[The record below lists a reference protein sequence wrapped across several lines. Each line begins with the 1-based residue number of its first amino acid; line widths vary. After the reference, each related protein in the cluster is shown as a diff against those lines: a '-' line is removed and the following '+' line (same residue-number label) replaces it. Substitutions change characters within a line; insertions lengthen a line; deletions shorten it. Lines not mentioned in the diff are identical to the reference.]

1 MERLYLSKRGIEIE
15 ASPIRKLVPFAEEAK
30 KRGIEVYHINIGQ
43 PDIPTPPFI
52 LDAMRAFSN
61 PVLPYGPSQGLLELR
76 EAISEYFRR
85 YGVEI
90 NPCEI
95 FITTGG
101 SEAIYFAFL
110 TTMDAGDEVLIPEPY
125 YTNYNGFANM
135 AGVRIIP
142 IPTDAAHGF
151 HLPDEEVIEKLITPR
166 TRAILICSPNNPT
179 GTVYTEKEY
188 ERIKKIA
195 EKHNLYI
202 ISDEVYRE
210 FIFNG
215 TEPFSI
221 LKLDTEPERLIVID
235 SISKRF
241 SACGARIGF
250 IATKN
255 RKILANVLKYGQ
267 ARLCPPTIE
276 QYGAIEGYKRLD
288 EFLPEM
294 IEEYKR
300 RRDAAFEVID
310 KTPDIFALKP
320 DGAFYAVLKLPIKD
334 ADHFARWLLSDFNV
348 DGKTVMVAPARP
360 FYRSENKGSDEV
372 RIAYVLESHRMKEAL
387 QILVKGLYEYIKSG
401 HRL

>member
-1 MERLYLSKRGIEIE
+1 MERLYLSKRGMEVE
-15 ASPIRKLVPFAEEAK
+15 ASPIRKLVPFADEAK
-30 KRGIEVYHINIGQ
+30 KRGIKVYHINIGQ

-76 EAISEYFRR
+76 EAIAEYFKR
-85 YGVEI
+85 YDVEI
-90 NPCEI
+90 DPCEI
-95 FITTGG
+95 FITSGG
-101 SEAIYFAFL
+101 SEAIFFTFL
-110 TTMDAGDEVLIPEPY
+110 ATMDVGDEVLIPEPY

-135 AGVRIIP
+135 AGVKIVP
-142 IPTDAAHGF
+142 IPTDVAKGF
-151 HLPDEEVIEKLITPR
+151 HLPDSKEIEKLITPK
-166 TRAILICSPNNPT
+166 TRAILLCSPNNPT
-179 GTVYTEKEY
+179 GAVYTKEEY
-188 ERIKKIA
+188 ERVKKIA
-195 EKHNLYI
+195 EKYNLYI

-210 FIFNG
+210 FIFNN
-215 TEPFSI
+215 TEPFSV

-276 QYGAIEGYKRLD
+276 QYGAIEGYRRLD
-288 EFLPEM
+288 EFLPDM

-310 KTPDIFALKP
+310 NTPDIFALKP
-320 DGAFYAVLKLPIKD
+320 DGAFYAVLKLPVKD
-334 ADHFARWLLSDFNV
+334 ADHFARWLLSDFNL
-348 DGKTVMVAPARP
+348 DGKTVMVAPAKP
-360 FYRSENKGSDEV
+360 FYRSENKGADEV
-372 RIAYVLESHRMKEAL
+372 RIAYVLESHLMKEAL
-387 QILVKGLYEYIKSG
+387 EILVEGLKEYKRKGLG
-401 HRL
+401 

>member
-1 MERLYLSKRGIEIE
+1 MERLYLSKRGMEVE
-15 ASPIRKLVPFAEEAK
+15 ASPIRKLVPFADEAK
-30 KRGIEVYHINIGQ
+30 KRGIKVYHINIGQ

-76 EAISEYFRR
+76 KAIAEYFKR
-85 YGVEI
+85 YDVEI
-90 NPCEI
+90 DPCEI
-95 FITTGG
+95 FITSGG
-101 SEAIYFAFL
+101 SEAIFFTFL
-110 TTMDAGDEVLIPEPY
+110 ATMDVGDEVLIPEPY

-135 AGVRIIP
+135 AGVKIVP
-142 IPTDAAHGF
+142 IPTDVAKGF
-151 HLPDEEVIEKLITPR
+151 HLPDSKEIEKLITPK
-166 TRAILICSPNNPT
+166 TRAILLCSPNNPT
-179 GTVYTEKEY
+179 GAVYTKEEY
-188 ERIKKIA
+188 ERVKKIA
-195 EKHNLYI
+195 EKYNLYI

-210 FIFNG
+210 FIFNN
-215 TEPFSI
+215 TEPFSV

-276 QYGAIEGYKRLD
+276 QYGAIEGYRRLD
-288 EFLPEM
+288 EFLPDM

-310 KTPDIFALKP
+310 NTPDIFALKP
-320 DGAFYAVLKLPIKD
+320 DGAFYAVLKLPVKD
-334 ADHFARWLLSDFNV
+334 ADHFARWLLSDFNL
-348 DGKTVMVAPARP
+348 DGKTVMVAPAKP
-360 FYRSENKGSDEV
+360 FYRSENKGVDEV
-372 RIAYVLESHRMKEAL
+372 RIAYVLESHLMKEAL
-387 QILVKGLYEYIKSG
+387 EILVEGLKEYKSKGLG
-401 HRL
+401 

>member
-1 MERLYLSKRGIEIE
+1 MDRLYLSKRGMEVE

-30 KRGIEVYHINIGQ
+30 KRGIKVYHINIGQ

-52 LDAMRAFSN
+52 LEAMRAFSN

-76 EAISEYFRR
+76 QAIAEYFKR
-85 YGVEI
+85 YNVNI
-90 NPCEI
+90 DPCEV
-95 FITTGG
+95 FITSGG
-101 SEAIYFAFL
+101 SEAIFFTFL
-110 TTMDAGDEVLIPEPY
+110 ATMDPGDEVLIPEPY

-135 AGVRIIP
+135 AGVRIVP
-142 IPTDAAHGF
+142 IPTDVESGF
-151 HLPDEEVIEKLITPR
+151 HLPDAEDIEKLVTSR
-166 TRAILICSPNNPT
+166 TRAILLCSPNNPT
-179 GTVYTEKEY
+179 GAVYTEDEY
-188 ERIKKIA
+188 KRIKKIA
-195 EKHNLYI
+195 EKYNLYI

-210 FIFNG
+210 FIFNN
-215 TEPFSI
+215 TKPFSV

-255 RKILANVLKYGQ
+255 RKILANILKYGQ

-288 EFLPEM
+288 EFLPDM

-310 KTPDIFALKP
+310 NTPDIFALKP
-320 DGAFYAVLKLPIKD
+320 DGAFYAVLKLPVKD
-334 ADHFARWLLSDFNV
+334 ADHFAKWLLSDFNY
-348 DGKTVMVAPARP
+348 DGKTVMVAPAKP
-360 FYRSENKGSDEV
+360 FYRSENKGMSEV
-372 RIAYVLESHRMKEAL
+372 RIAYVLESRLMREAL
-387 QILVKGLYEYIKSG
+387 EILVMGLKEYKKKGLG
-401 HRL
+401 